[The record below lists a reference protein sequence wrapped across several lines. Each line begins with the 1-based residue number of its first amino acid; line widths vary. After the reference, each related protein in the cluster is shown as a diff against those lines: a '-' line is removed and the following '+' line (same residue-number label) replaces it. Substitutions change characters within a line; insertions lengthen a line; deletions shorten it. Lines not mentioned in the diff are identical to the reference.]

1 MNYNAWS
8 ELIRKYYFRGN
19 NTSRVMFHITMQ
31 DLVDFAKEQNVMIA
45 KDKYASEFD
54 DAFIESD
61 FVHKFWRDQNGNP
74 AITDLQMRISQLRE

>member
-31 DLVDFAKEQNVMIA
+31 DLVNFAEEQTLDYICANCW
-45 KDKYASEFD
+45 KD
-54 DAFIESD
+54 
-61 FVHKFWRDQNGNP
+61 R
-74 AITDLQMRISQLRE
+74 